1 MYTGFVVKIDNLKKH
16 SNADRLQITEIFG
29 DSIIVGLD
37 VKIGDIGIYFPIGG
51 QLSEEFCDANH
62 LCRKKADGT
71 EDSGY
76 LDRDKRNIKA
86 IRLRGEKSEGLYLP
100 ISCVDYLGV
109 SFSEQDIGICI
120 HDLNGQEICKKYI
133 PKGSGRRHGGNGRL
147 NRPII
152 RKEDI
157 APLFAEHVDTEQ
169 LAYNLGAFKLGDLIE
184 ITCKMHGTSQ
194 RTGYLPVL
202 VSYRGHGLDNYLI
215 HKYMKNPSK
224 ASKWLKK
231 KMKKILE
238 YAKPIYE
245 WKYISGT
252 RHTVL
257 DDWDGGF
264 YGSNAFRKQHAD
276 FFEGKLHKGETVYYE
291 VVGFTDTG
299 APIMPSASN
308 KPLGKDFIRIYG
320 DTTTFSYGCS
330 PEGEV
335 YAKNADG
342 TKLIK
347 WGSGPQSDFYVYRM
361 TMTNEDGDVVEYTP
375 DYMRYRCEQMGAKT
389 VPEIAHFVLAQNDQD
404 DFAKDFKEKVA
415 QDLIMNMAEE
425 FCDGPDLVDPT
436 HIREGVVVRIVN
448 RPKFTAYKHKNFNFK
463 VLSGIAIEKIAESS
477 ELDNLSDDVISEM

>member
-1 MYTGFVVKIDNLKKH
+1 MYTGFVVKIDNLQKH
-16 SNADRLQITEIFG
+16 SNADRLQITKIFG
-29 DSIIVGLD
+29 DSIIVDLN

-51 QLSEEFCDANH
+51 QLSAEFCDANH
-62 LCRKKADGT
+62 LCRKNSQGFADT
-71 EDSGY
+71 GY
-76 LDRDKRNIKA
+76 LDGDKRNIKA

-109 SFSEQDIGICI
+109 SFTEKDIGTTIST
-120 HDLNGQEICKKYI
+120 LNGIEICKKYI
-133 PKGSGRRHGGNGRL
+133 PRGSHRRGGNGSFV
-147 NRPII
+147 RPLIS
-152 RKEDI
+152 KAEI

-169 LAYNLGAFKLGDLIE
+169 LAYNLNAFKLGDLID

-202 VSYRGHGLDNYLI
+202 VSYKGRGLDNYFI
-215 HKYMKNPSK
+215 RKYMKDPSK

-238 YAKPIYE
+238 CAKPIYE

-252 RHTVL
+252 RRTVL

-308 KPLGKDFIRIYG
+308 KALGEDFIRQYG
-320 DTTTFSYGCS
+320 DTTTFSYGCD
-330 PEGEV
+330 P
-335 YAKNADG
+335 DG
-342 TKLIK
+342 KD
-347 WGSGPQSDFYVYRM
+347 GRPQSAAYVYRM

-389 VPEIAHFVLAQNDQD
+389 VPKIGHFILAQDDQD
-404 DFAKDFKEKVA
+404 EFARDFKEKIV
-415 QDLIMNMAEE
+415 QDVIKGVAEE
-425 FCDGPDLVDPT
+425 FCDGPDLIDPT
-436 HIREGVVVRIVN
+436 HIREGIVVRIVN
-448 RPKFTAYKHKNFNFK
+448 RPKFTAFKHKNFSFR
-463 VLSGIAIEKIAESS
+463 VLSGVAIDALERTKEIETM
-477 ELDNLSDDVISEM
+477 SDDILSEI

>member
-1 MYTGFVVKIDNLKKH
+1 MYTGFVVKIDNLQKH
-16 SNADRLQITEIFG
+16 SNADRLQITKIFG
-29 DSIIVGLD
+29 DSIIVDLN

-51 QLSEEFCDANH
+51 QLSAEFCDANH
-62 LCRKKADGT
+62 LCRKNSQGFADT
-71 EDSGY
+71 GY
-76 LDRDKRNIKA
+76 LDGDKRNIKA

-100 ISCVDYLGV
+100 ISCVEYLGV
-109 SFSEQDIGICI
+109 SFTEKDIGTTIST
-120 HDLNGQEICKKYI
+120 LNGIEICRKYI
-133 PKGSGRRHGGNGRL
+133 PRGSHRRRGNGSSH
-147 NRPII
+147 RPLIS
-152 RKEDI
+152 KAEI

-169 LAYNLGAFKLGDLIE
+169 LAYNLGAFKEGDLIE

-194 RTGYLPVL
+194 RTGYLPIL
-202 VSYRGHGLDNYLI
+202 VSYKGRGLDNYFI
-215 HKYMKNPSK
+215 HKYMKDPSK

-252 RHTVL
+252 RRTVL
-257 DDWDGGF
+257 DDWDGDF

-308 KPLGKDFIRIYG
+308 KALGEDFIRQYG
-320 DTTTFSYGCS
+320 DTTTFSYGCD
-330 PEGEV
+330 P
-335 YAKNADG
+335 DG
-342 TKLIK
+342 KD
-347 WGSGPQSDFYVYRM
+347 GRPQSAAYVYRM

-389 VPEIAHFVLAQNDQD
+389 VPKIGYFILAQDDQD
-404 DFAKDFKEKVA
+404 DFARDFKEKIA
-415 QDLIMNMAEE
+415 QDVIKGVAEE

-436 HIREGVVVRIVN
+436 HIREGIVVRIVN
-448 RPKFTAYKHKNFNFK
+448 RPKFTAFKHKNFSFK
-463 VLSGIAIEKIAESS
+463 VLSGIAVDEIASSDTLDTMSDDMIAE
-477 ELDNLSDDVISEM
+477 M